1 MVYIASNSNQLLLLN
16 ARVMP
21 SDKLME
27 WVEEREGG
35 CSGWADL
42 TLVRLRTA
50 SPGSSFKPLGL
61 LRSGLVSS
69 YSQRKDWFLWEETQI
84 TSIRPRG
91 RRIQPP
97 LDLATFEFL
106 FCPDKEKE
114 DKRRK
119 VVRSWW
125 HLIWDLLDRTSCSQ
139 ETLSAAQKRRLAFF
153 YSSWWHRDL
162 SWFSNSFPSLS
173 LSLSLKRALSLS
185 LLRTGG
191 GHLRT
196 LSTGRECERSRF
208 HVWDSGEHPK
218 EWEYFERGAH
228 RSRHERSPNMDA
240 RRRGAG
246 CEHGRAEVRDPRGCD
261 CDHLPRSA
269 DRSCCWRLFWG
280 KSSRIVED

>member
-1 MVYIASNSNQLLLLN
+1 MVYIASSSNQLLLLN

-27 WVEEREGG
+27 WVEERGGG

-84 TSIRPRG
+84 TSIRSRG

-185 LLRTGG
+185 LYYA
-191 GHLRT
+191 
-196 LSTGRECERSRF
+196 REVGTWEHYQREESARDPAFMFGIQESIQRSG
-208 HVWDSGEHPK
+208 SILK
-218 EWEYFERGAH
+218 EE
-228 RSRHERSPNMDA
+228 PI
-240 RRRGAG
+240 GAG
-246 CEHGRAEVRDPRGCD
+246 MNAVRTWMQGAGVLDANTAAQR
-261 CDHLPRSA
+261 
-269 DRSCCWRLFWG
+269 
-280 KSSRIVED
+280 

>member
-1 MVYIASNSNQLLLLN
+1 MGGG
-16 ARVMP
+16 
-21 SDKLME
+21 
-27 WVEEREGG
+27 EREGG

-84 TSIRPRG
+84 TSIRSRG

-153 YSSWWHRDL
+153 YSSWYTGICPG
-162 SWFSNSFPSLS
+162 FQTPSHLS
-173 LSLSLKRALSLS
+173 LSRFLSSARALSLS
-185 LLRTGG
+185 ITHGRWAPENTINGKRVREIPLSCLGFRRASKGVGG
-191 GHLRT
+191 SIL
-196 LSTGRECERSRF
+196 
-208 HVWDSGEHPK
+208 K
-218 EWEYFERGAH
+218 EE
-228 RSRHERSPNMDA
+228 PI
-240 RRRGAG
+240 GAG
-246 CEHGRAEVRDPRGCD
+246 MNAVRTWMQGAGVLDANTAAQR
-261 CDHLPRSA
+261 
-269 DRSCCWRLFWG
+269 
-280 KSSRIVED
+280 